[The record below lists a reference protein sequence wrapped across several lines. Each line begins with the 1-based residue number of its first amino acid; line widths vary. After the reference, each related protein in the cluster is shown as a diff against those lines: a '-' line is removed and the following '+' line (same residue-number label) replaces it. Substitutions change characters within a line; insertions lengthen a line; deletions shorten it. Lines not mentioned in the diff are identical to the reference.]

1 MRPEAREKLP
11 VSLLETLM
19 PKYLRV
25 RREWQLVD
33 AGSGHRQRLA
43 DELARLERTF
53 TDMGVMHFADTQPSG
68 YVDGDP
74 NESAA

>member
-1 MRPEAREKLP
+1 VRLPEALIPR
-11 VSLLETLM
+11 
-19 PKYLRV
+19 YLRV

-33 AGSGHRQRLA
+33 AGSGHQQRLA

-53 TDMGVMHFADTQPSG
+53 IDMGAMHFADTQPSDN
-68 YVDGDP
+68 VHGDP

>member
-1 MRPEAREKLP
+1 MSLP
-11 VSLLETLM
+11 ETLI

-33 AGSGHRQRLA
+33 AGSGHQQRLA
-43 DELARLERTF
+43 DELARLEHTF
-53 TDMGVMHFADTQPSG
+53 MDIGVMHFADTQPSE
-68 YVDGDP
+68 YVHGDP

>member
-1 MRPEAREKLP
+1 VNLPEALI
-11 VSLLETLM
+11 

-33 AGSGHRQRLA
+33 AGSAHQRRLA

-53 TDMGVMHFADTQPSG
+53 MDMGVLHFADTQPSEH
-68 YVDGDP
+68 VDP
-74 NESAA
+74 SAG